1 MAKHLKV
8 NGAANAPSYR
18 HAFGGDLSYH
28 CTEEIKQKL
37 MGHKGN
43 LTSHYT
49 SEQMKALATAV
60 EFVGTDIDFRFNE
73 SPTKNQTSSQLQ

>member
-1 MAKHLKV
+1 
-8 NGAANAPSYR
+8 
-18 HAFGGDLSYH
+18 
-28 CTEEIKQKL
+28 

-49 SEQMKALATAV
+49 SEKMKALATAV

-73 SPTKNQTSSQLQ
+73 SPTKD

>member
-49 SEQMKALATAV
+49 SEKMKALATAV
-60 EFVGTDIDFRFNE
+60 EFIGTDIDFRFNE
-73 SPTKNQTSSQLQ
+73 

>member
-49 SEQMKALATAV
+49 SEKMKALATAV
-60 EFVGTDIDFRFNE
+60 EFIGTDIDFRFDE
-73 SPTKNQTSSQLQ
+73 SPTKD